1 MEKYKFSLRRLCLRL
16 QIKITVGKTLC
27 PSRQRQKPN
36 KCDCANG
43 GDFRTK
49 KKKKKKKPDEHFSVW
64 CSVKLRID
72 DAVAEERAEW
82 ILDPLP
88 RRALARRAYD
98 TTR

>member
-1 MEKYKFSLRRLCLRL
+1 MKKYEFSLRRLCLRL
-16 QIKITVGKTLC
+16 QIKIAVGKTLC

-36 KCDCANG
+36 KCDCE
-43 GDFRTK
+43 RWRLPYE
-49 KKKKKKKPDEHFSVW
+49 KKKKKKPDEHFSMW